1 MSKNQVA
8 SQIAEGLLSA
18 GATADSISKGPHL
31 VIREIAP
38 YPALFRAEI
47 VRRFG
52 VRLQQEDLDKTIDEL
67 ASLIDQTPAKLSL
80 TKAQSAL

>member
-18 GATADSISKGPHL
+18 GATADSINEGPHL

-47 VRRFG
+47 KRRFG
-52 VRLQQEDLDKTIDEL
+52 VRLQQSDLDMTVDEL
-67 ASLIDQTPAKLSL
+67 ALLIDQAPAKLFPTIDPS
-80 TKAQSAL
+80 